1 MAELSDEA
9 SETEMLS
16 HSLSIWYGEPLDDAE
31 LPLDLH
37 TAASIGQYDVVQH
50 FVRRRDVDL
59 NQQNLGGW
67 TPLMYASYIGH
78 DAIVSLLLEAGVDV
92 NCSTPSG
99 QTPLM
104 LAASC
109 GNESVAY
116 FLLQQGA
123 ELESRDNRGWT
134 ALFHCTSSGHQRMLR
149 FLLENGANGDVRE
162 PLYGFTPLMEA
173 AASGHEV
180 IVQHLLN
187 HGVKVAETDRN
198 GDTARMLAARFGHS
212 RIISLLDSHRPRGS
226 RAHNRGSAVRHED
239 LSSSD
244 ESTSTPQRSRPQ
256 RKPKGPSIHDGPQA
270 LAKITGGGGGGG
282 GNQAAYGNVP
292 PKGYVT
298 FSGQDAAGDENLCY
312 RDVTSPINELD
323 VESNGSSRDEDDTGR
338 LQSSSS
344 EGPCPNP
351 DVSSEASLESNED
364 SDSGAET
371 ASRKPS
377 KPLAK
382 GKQRNGDTHTFQ
394 GGSDCRFSN
403 SVLNLEAQAYTGPK
417 DLSEMLEQIGCS
429 KYLPVFEEQD
439 VNLRIFLTLTETDL
453 REVGITLFGPKRKM
467 TSAIARWHSSTRPP
481 GDALEQ
487 VYADRLEAEMQEL
500 AIQLHKKCE
509 ETELLK
515 AQVAQERE
523 LRTVAESCLMEQESQ
538 CRAFRCQL
546 ETAGNHANDAQRAI
560 TQLRS
565 CQQELSLR
573 LGKATAPRTKGAHG
587 RTTGLEGMSAASMKS
602 MSMVEL
608 SLSMEEITATLGKST
623 RAVQENLEKLRMPD
637 KGRHKWPDP

>member
-16 HSLSIWYGEPLDDAE
+16 RSLSIWYGEPHDDEE

-37 TAASIGQYDVVQH
+37 TAASIGQYEVVQH
-50 FVRRRDVDL
+50 CMRRRGVDL

-78 DAIVSLLLEAGVDV
+78 DAVVSLLLEAGVDV
-92 NCSTPSG
+92 NCRTPSG
-99 QTPLM
+99 QTPLI

-123 ELESRDNRGWT
+123 ELEARDSRGWT
-134 ALFHCTSSGHQRMLR
+134 ALFHCTSAGHQRMLR

-173 AASGHEV
+173 AASGHEI

-212 RIISLLDSHRPRGS
+212 RIVSLLDSHRPRGS
-226 RAHNRGSAVRHED
+226 RTHSRGSAVRHED

-244 ESTSTPQRSRPQ
+244 ESTSAPQRSRPQ

-270 LAKITGGGGGGG
+270 LAKMTGGGG
-282 GNQAAYGNVP
+282 GNVP

-298 FSGQDAAGDENLCY
+298 FSGQDAAGDEDLCY
-312 RDVTSPINELD
+312 RDVTSPINEHD
-323 VESNGSSRDEDDTGR
+323 VESNGSSRDEDDSGR

-364 SDSGAET
+364 SDSAET
-371 ASRKPS
+371 TSRKPS

-382 GKQRNGDTHTFQ
+382 GKQRNGDTQTFP

-403 SVLNLEAQAYTGPK
+403 SLLNLEAPAYTGPK
-417 DLSEMLEQIGCS
+417 DLAEMLEQIGCL

-453 REVGITLFGPKRKM
+453 REVGISLFGPKRKM
-467 TSAIARWHSSTRPP
+467 TSAIARWHSSARPP

-487 VYADRLEAEMQEL
+487 AYADRLEAEMQEL

-538 CRAFRCQL
+538 WRTFRCQL
-546 ETAGNHANDAQRAI
+546 ETTGTHANDAQRAI

-565 CQQELSLR
+565 CQQELSHR
-573 LGKATAPRTKGAHG
+573 LGKVTAPRTRGPPG
-587 RTTGLEGMSAASMKS
+587 RTAGLEGISTASVKS

-608 SLSMEEITATLGKST
+608 STSLEEIAATLGKST